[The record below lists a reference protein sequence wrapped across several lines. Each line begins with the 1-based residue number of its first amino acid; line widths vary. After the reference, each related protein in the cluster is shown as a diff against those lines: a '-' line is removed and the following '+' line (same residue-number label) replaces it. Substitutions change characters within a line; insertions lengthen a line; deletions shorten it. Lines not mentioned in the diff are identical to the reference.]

1 MERAE
6 DLSSSAGIK
15 QKESA
20 TVAAVES
27 ANKRS
32 IPPIFTAVS
41 VANLVLLAALVWSN
55 RNIASSVDEAHA
67 VLQNHANT
75 VQEVKAEVHA
85 LSEKN
90 EQLQQEVGTLA
101 DVVATSSNEDVLF
114 LKSVITKREIDRKL
128 ARQIAQHVHKYSRIY
143 GQDPDLVL
151 SIIAV
156 ESDFDPK
163 ARSSAGA
170 VGLMQIMPQW
180 KQVLGIRE
188 DMTDVETS
196 IRYGLQVLGFYRNMY
211 GDIEMALTAYN
222 RGPGP
227 VDHALN
233 KGVSPHN
240 KYAPR
245 VLATYKELRSLKVGR
260 ETANG

>member
-1 MERAE
+1 MEHAE
-6 DLSSSAGIK
+6 ELSSSGALNK
-15 QKESA
+15 TEAA
-20 TVAAVES
+20 TKGREVADAR
-27 ANKRS
+27 KL
-32 IPPIFTAVS
+32 PPIFTGVS
-41 VANLVLLAALVWSN
+41 IANLVLLGALVWSN
-55 RNIASSVDEAHA
+55 RNIASSVDEAHS
-67 VLQNHANT
+67 VLQNHANSVQEARAEIQALQAKST
-75 VQEVKAEVHA
+75 ALEQEVKSLGE
-85 LSEKN
+85 
-90 EQLQQEVGTLA
+90 
-101 DVVATSSNEDVLF
+101 VVATSSSEDVIF
-114 LKSVITKREIDRKL
+114 LKIVITKREIDRKL
-128 ARQIAQHVHKYSRIY
+128 ARQIAENVSKYSRIY

-156 ESDFDPK
+156 ESDFNPK

-188 DMTDVETS
+188 DMTDIETS

-245 VLATYKELRSLKVGR
+245 VLATYKELRSLKIGR
-260 ETANG
+260 EVS

>member
-1 MERAE
+1 
-6 DLSSSAGIK
+6 
-15 QKESA
+15 
-20 TVAAVES
+20 
-27 ANKRS
+27 
-32 IPPIFTAVS
+32 
-41 VANLVLLAALVWSN
+41 
-55 RNIASSVDEAHA
+55 
-67 VLQNHANT
+67 
-75 VQEVKAEVHA
+75 
-85 LSEKN
+85 
-90 EQLQQEVGTLA
+90 
-101 DVVATSSNEDVLF
+101 
-114 LKSVITKREIDRKL
+114 
-128 ARQIAQHVHKYSRIY
+128 
-143 GQDPDLVL
+143 
-151 SIIAV
+151 
-156 ESDFDPK
+156 
-163 ARSSAGA
+163 
-170 VGLMQIMPQW
+170 MQIMPQW

-260 ETANG
+260 EMANG

>member
-6 DLSSSAGIK
+6 DLSSSAAIK
-15 QKESA
+15 AKHEAA
-20 TVAAVES
+20 TIAAVEN
-27 ANKRS
+27 AKRA

-41 VANLVLLAALVWSN
+41 VANLVLLGALVWSN
-55 RNIASSVDEAHA
+55 RNISGSVEEAHV
-67 VLQNHANT
+67 VLQNHANA
-75 VQEVKAEVHA
+75 VQEVKTEVAALAERSTKLEQEVQK
-85 LSEKN
+85 LSE
-90 EQLQQEVGTLA
+90 
-101 DVVATSSNEDVLF
+101 VVSTSSGEDVLF
-114 LKSVITKREIDRKL
+114 LKIVITKREIDRKL
-128 ARQIAQHVHKYSRIY
+128 ARQIAHYVHKYSRIY

-151 SIIAV
+151 AIIAV
-156 ESDFDPK
+156 ESDFNPK
-163 ARSSAGA
+163 VKSSAGA
-170 VGLMQIMPQW
+170 LGLMQIMPQW

-188 DMTDVETS
+188 DLTDVETS

-211 GDIEMALTAYN
+211 GDLEMALTAYN

-245 VLATYKELRSLKVGR
+245 VLMTYKELRSLKVGR
-260 ETANG
+260 EIG